1 MSTAVFFDLD
11 GTVIEF
17 TKPYGEVIE
26 ETLTARLGHSTAK
39 LVETYHEHFFEAFM
53 AIEPEP
59 YLTGM
64 QAVCVKT
71 SSDTAPETLVS
82 ELREREIAM
91 TAVSDDARKLFESL
105 AERHHLGIITN
116 GVPEWQKAKL
126 QYHDLLE
133 LFETVVVSYEA
144 GAHKPDPAPFEMAKT
159 RVDADTYVMVGDD
172 YEADIEAARETGF
185 VPVYLD
191 REAVAA
197 TQVRDLG
204 TLWTVL
210 DPFTENETLP

>member
-11 GTVIEF
+11 GTVVEF

-26 ETLTARLGHSTAK
+26 GALRACLGQSTSE
-39 LVETYHEHFFEAFM
+39 LVETYTEHFFEALM

-64 QAVCVKT
+64 QAVCMKAN
-71 SSDTAPETLVS
+71 SDIAPETLVS
-82 ELREREIAM
+82 ELHDREMAM
-91 TAVSDDARKLFESL
+91 TTVGDDARALFESL

-126 QYHDLLE
+126 QHHGLLE
-133 LFETVVVSYEA
+133 HFETVIVSYEV
-144 GAHKPDPAPFEMAKT
+144 GAHKPDPAPFEMAKA

-172 YEADIEAARETGF
+172 YEADIEAAREAGF

-191 REAVAA
+191 REAVAT

-210 DPFTENETLP
+210 DSLAEDETLR